1 MNWKLAAIKA
11 TARLVPTYAVAFTT
25 EQMVYTMPML
35 AAATVFVTALDFDSS
50 FKKKEDNDPVT
61 SGESTMTEEWTV
73 SKEVDIEGE

>member
-11 TARLVPTYAVAFTT
+11 TAILVPTYAVAFTT

-50 FKKKEDNDPVT
+50 FKN
-61 SGESTMTEEWTV
+61 
-73 SKEVDIEGE
+73 IEGE